1 MKSNLRAILV
11 AVIALAL
18 CLTALMPAALAEQSP
33 SIKATVTLHGKIE
46 LRGGSIPAVYD
57 RFFLRLTPVDSDCPM
72 PVGYA
77 GKFYDVEAAG
87 YAREVPVDFPAIN
100 FTELGIYHY
109 TISQIPKNVNKRLAY
124 DTRVYDVTISVFNG
138 EKGIETA
145 VAMRLQGSET
155 KTDLALFVNKYDN
168 KPGTITPT
176 GVSENWPWLVA
187 GSLALLIAAGFVFR
201 SLRKKE
207 GGAQ

>member
-18 CLTALMPAALAEQSP
+18 CLTALMPAALADS
-33 SIKATVTLHGKIE
+33 SVKATVTLHNEIQ
-46 LRGGSIPAVYD
+46 LRGGSIPSVYD
-57 RFFLRLTPVDSDCPM
+57 HFYLRLTPLDSNCPM
-72 PVGYA
+72 PMGYA
-77 GKFYDVEAAG
+77 GKPYEVEVVG
-87 YAREVPVDFPAIN
+87 YARKIPVDFPPIN

-109 TISQIPKNVNKRLAY
+109 KITLHPKKINKRLAY
-124 DTRVYDVTISVFNG
+124 DTRYYDVTVSVFNG
-138 EKGIETA
+138 ENGVESA
-145 VAMRLQGSET
+145 VAMRLNGEGD
-155 KTDLALFVNKYDN
+155 KTDLALFVNRYDTT
-168 KPGTITPT
+168 PGTITPT

-201 SLRKKE
+201 TLRKKK